1 MSDNEKPIA
10 NPSVVLREEF
20 DDWAVL
26 FDPET
31 GDGYALDPVG
41 VYIWKR
47 LDGKHTP
54 EQIVTELR
62 KDCKDVPHEARE
74 HTGEFIE
81 DLVKHGLAG
90 LELKASQGN
99 AG

>member
-1 MSDNEKPIA
+1 MPDNEKPIA

-26 FDPET
+26 FDPDT

-47 LDGKHTP
+47 LDGRHTP
-54 EQIVTELR
+54 DEIVTELK
-62 KDCKDVPHEARE
+62 KDCEHVPPEAPE
-74 HTGEFIE
+74 HAGKFIE

-90 LELKASQGN
+90 PELKASPGS
-99 AG
+99 A